1 MSQIYT
7 SKPLAGL
14 TEKIQDIVNSYDEIR
29 SPQDILSLI
38 INESTL
44 MHETEVIKYKFLCS
58 LMEDDFFDLCRES
71 LGRNP
76 YAIDQSVFDPETGE
90 ILPYQKELIDKVHV
104 VKYQKVESD
113 NSFSLDYV
121 IDWVSEDQVYP
132 L

>member
-44 MHETEVIKYKFLCS
+44 MHETEVIKYKFLFS
-58 LMEDDFFDLCRES
+58 LMEDDFWLSVCSDRLC
-71 LGRNP
+71 
-76 YAIDQSVFDPETGE
+76 
-90 ILPYQKELIDKVHV
+90 
-104 VKYQKVESD
+104 
-113 NSFSLDYV
+113 
-121 IDWVSEDQVYP
+121 
-132 L
+132 